1 MCAEELAMSNGGDR
15 SLWVMGGTTMVGL
28 GVGLI
33 VLKMSALWFVG
44 SLVIGIG
51 AGLVLMPFVPR
62 R

>member
-1 MCAEELAMSNGGDR
+1 MSNGGDR